1 MDPVAQTFVIEAAI
15 YIASACLI
23 FGFGYGVC
31 LIVHRHDKKRAA
43 DAAWR
48 MSEAMRRHE

>member
-1 MDPVAQTFVIEAAI
+1 MEPDVYAFAIEALI
-15 YIASACLI
+15 YIAGSALLFGLGYLLCL
-23 FGFGYGVC
+23 Y
-31 LIVHRHDKKRAA
+31 VHRHDKKRAA